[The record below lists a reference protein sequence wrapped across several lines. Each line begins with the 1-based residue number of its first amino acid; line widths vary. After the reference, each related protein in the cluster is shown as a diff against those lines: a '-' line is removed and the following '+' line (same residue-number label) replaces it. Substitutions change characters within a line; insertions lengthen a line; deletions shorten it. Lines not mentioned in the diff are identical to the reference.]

1 MMSVKLEHVLD
12 NLSHNYMPFTLLS
25 KERVTELVNVVR
37 FVELRE
43 GEIMQIRGSEAN
55 DYLYVVEGHLEIIQR
70 GSIRTFTGP
79 EDTQNHPFILPAAPA
94 TATIVARQDSILCH
108 ADREMLDNLIAW
120 DEMVHLT
127 EETDT
132 ELHDRMELVR
142 NSLVFRRLPLEQVE
156 AAFKRMS
163 VKTVKAGEDIVRM
176 GDEGDAF
183 YIISEGTAETY
194 QIGLYDDE
202 PTKIADLRA
211 GDAFGCEVLIS
222 GNKRCETVR
231 ATSDCKLLVLNH
243 QAFEDLIK
251 NPLIK
256 TVHPNVAKTMTETG
270 YKLLDVRYAEEF
282 DDHHIPGAILMPLYE
297 LRNRMDELDKNE
309 RYIVYCHAGG
319 RSAVATL
326 ILNQNQFDVVSLE
339 GGIRDWPFET
349 VSVEDLATE
358 TPEDAARQVVN
369 AN

>member
-12 NLSHNYMPFTLLS
+12 NLSSNYMPFTLLS

-37 FVELRE
+37 FMELRE

-70 GSIRTFTGP
+70 GSIRSFTGP
-79 EDTQNHPFILPAAPA
+79 EDTRNHPFILPAAPA
-94 TATIVARQDSILCH
+94 TATIVARQNSIICH

-120 DEMVHLT
+120 DEMVHLS
-127 EETDT
+127 EDIDS
-132 ELHDRMELVR
+132 ELHDRLELVR

-156 AAFKRMS
+156 AAFKRMD
-163 VKTVKAGEDIVRM
+163 VKTVKAGEDIIRM
-176 GDEGDAF
+176 GDEGDAYF
-183 YIISEGTAETY
+183 IISEGTAESY

-202 PTKIADLRA
+202 PTKVADLQE
-211 GDAFGCEVLIS
+211 GDAFGCEALIS
-222 GNKRCETVR
+222 GNRRCETVR
-231 ATSDCKLLVLNH
+231 ATSDCTLLVLNH
-243 QAFEDLIK
+243 EAFEDLIK

-256 TVHPNVAKTMTETG
+256 TVHPSVARTMVETG
-270 YKLLDVRYAEEF
+270 YKLLDVRYSEEF
-282 DDHHIPGAILMPLYE
+282 DDHHIPNATLMPLYE

-349 VSVEDLATE
+349 ASVEDLAAE
-358 TPEDAARQVVN
+358 AMGEAPKQAAN